1 MRFSVGSGLEQVL
14 AALDDAGH
22 GPVGHAGLL
31 GDAALALEAQR
42 QLAGAHLGSHRLPQ
56 GAIKRVLAVVLVI
69 AGAKLLFT

>member
-1 MRFSVGSGLEQVL
+1 MVNIPLVVHELEKPLSRQVL

-42 QLAGAHLGSHRLPQ
+42 QLAGAHLGM
-56 GAIKRVLAVVLVI
+56 AVPERGQAEGSI
-69 AGAKLLFT
+69 GF